1 MDLPG
6 SGGLHLFQERDSHGR
21 ASFLGPSTFTPTTSK
36 MVESCSKPSN
46 FGRGAYDTTGLPKP
60 PPPQPQ

>member
-6 SGGLHLFQERDSHGR
+6 SGGLHLFQERDSHGW
-21 ASFLGPSTFTPTTSK
+21 ASSLATSNITPTTSK